1 MKKIFTYLFVIDN
14 HNFNTFAKN
23 IFTMKTRGLL
33 AFLLITTALFT
44 TSCCSNNEK
53 EAPKTAK
60 NVIVL
65 IGDGMG
71 TAQVYSLLLTSHEK
85 TAFERFPYS
94 GFSITKSAS
103 NEITDSAAGGT
114 AIAIGKKTN
123 NGVVGMD
130 PDSIPMPSMLDLFAE
145 QGKKTG
151 VVVTCSV
158 THATPADFLA
168 HNITRSDNEGIA
180 LEISEKEGLDVLFGG
195 GKKYFTERKDSIDLI
210 NKMWEKGWNIY
221 DSLPQIEDN
230 NARTMVLTCRKHM
243 KKAPDR
249 GDFLPKATVKAIE
262 MLDNEKGFFLM
273 VEGSQIDFACHD
285 NDSTTLVEE
294 MIDFNNTLNVV
305 LDYAEKDGN
314 TLVVVTADH
323 ETGGLSLIDPDGK
336 YTRTDFNFSTGSHS
350 AVFVPVFAFGPG
362 AERFSGIMDNTEIIS
377 KIMEIAK

>member
-1 MKKIFTYLFVIDN
+1 M
-14 HNFNTFAKN
+14 
-23 IFTMKTRGLL
+23 
-33 AFLLITTALFT
+33 
-44 TSCCSNNEK
+44 
-53 EAPKTAK
+53 
-60 NVIVL
+60 

-71 TAQVYSLLLTSHEK
+71 TAQVYSLILTSQEK

-114 AIAIGKKTN
+114 AIAIGKKTTN
-123 NGVVGMD
+123 KMVGMS
-130 PDSIPMPSMLDLFAE
+130 PDSIPVPSMLELFAE

-158 THATPADFLA
+158 THATPADFIA
-168 HNITRSDNEGIA
+168 HNIYRDNNEEIA

-195 GKKYFTERKDSIDLI
+195 GRKYFTERKDSIDLL

-230 NARTMVLTCRKHM
+230 NARTMVLAARKHLPE
-243 KKAPDR
+243 APKR
-249 GDFLPKATVKAIE
+249 GDFLPKATAKAIE
-262 MLDNEKGFFLM
+262 MLDNENGFFLM

-294 MIDFNNTLNVV
+294 MIDFNNAINAV

-323 ETGGLSLIDPDGK
+323 ETGGLTIIDPEGK
-336 YTRTDFNFSTGSHS
+336 YTRTDFKFSTPSHS

-362 AERFSGIMDNTEIIS
+362 AENFSGIMDNTEIIS

>member
-1 MKKIFTYLFVIDN
+1 M
-14 HNFNTFAKN
+14 
-23 IFTMKTRGLL
+23 
-33 AFLLITTALFT
+33 TALFAS
-44 TSCCSNNEK
+44 SCSSNNEK
-53 EAPKTAK
+53 VTPKQAK

-71 TAQVYSLLLTSHEK
+71 PAQVYSLLLTSQEK
-85 TAFERFPYS
+85 TAFERFPYT

-123 NGVVGMD
+123 NGMVGMD
-130 PDSIPMPSMLDLFAE
+130 SDSIPVPSMLEIFAE

-158 THATPADFLA
+158 THATPADFIA
-168 HNITRSDNEGIA
+168 HNITRKDNEGIA
-180 LEISEKEGLDVLFGG
+180 LEISKKSKLDVLFGG

-210 NKMWEKGWNIY
+210 GKMWEKGWNIY

-230 NARTMVLTCRKHM
+230 NARTMVLACRKHLV
-243 KKAPDR
+243 KAPER
-249 GDFLPKATVKAIE
+249 GDFLPKATAKAIE
-262 MLDNEKGFFLM
+262 MLDNENGFFLM

-285 NDSTTLVEE
+285 NDSATLVNE
-294 MIDFNNTLNVV
+294 MIDFNKTINVV

-323 ETGGLSLIDPDGK
+323 ETGGLTIVDPESK
-336 YTRTDFNFSTGSHS
+336 YTRTDFKWSTGSHS
-350 AVFVPVFAFGPG
+350 AVFVPVFAYGPG
-362 AERFSGIMDNTEIIS
+362 AESFSGIMDNTEIIS
-377 KIMEIAK
+377 KIMEIAQ

>member
-1 MKKIFTYLFVIDN
+1 
-14 HNFNTFAKN
+14 
-23 IFTMKTRGLL
+23 MKTRRFLS
-33 AFLLITTALFT
+33 FLLVLTAIFAS
-44 TSCCSNNEK
+44 SCCRNNENN
-53 EAPKTAK
+53 APQGPK
-60 NVIVL
+60 NVIVM

-71 TAQVYSLLLTSHEK
+71 PAQVYSLILTSNEK

-130 PDSIPMPSMLDLFAE
+130 PDSIPVKSMLEIFAE

-158 THATPADFLA
+158 THATPADFIA
-168 HNITRSDNEGIA
+168 HNITRKDNEGIA
-180 LEISEKEGLDVLFGG
+180 LEISEKQGLDVLFGG
-195 GKKYFTERKDSIDLI
+195 GKKYFTERKDGQDLI
-210 NKMWEKGWNIY
+210 GKMWENGWNIY

-230 NARTMVLTCRKHM
+230 NARTMVLACRKHM
-243 KKAPDR
+243 VKAPER
-249 GDFLPKATVKAIE
+249 GDFLPKATAKAIE
-262 MLDNEKGFFLM
+262 MLDNENGFFLM

-285 NDSTTLVEE
+285 NDSTTMVEE

-323 ETGGLSLIDPDGK
+323 ETGGLTIIDPEGK
-336 YTRTDFNFSTGSHS
+336 YTRTDFLFSTGSHS

-362 AERFSGIMDNTEIIS
+362 AENFSGVMDNTEIIS